1 MPTEPSTP
9 TAHRYQEPVD
19 AHLILRRGNE
29 VLLARRAGSPYAN
42 GLLNCVSGHVDG
54 AFEDIVTTL
63 VREAQEEAGIDVDPA
78 DVRAAVVVQHL
89 NPYGA
94 QRTGWFF
101 EVTRWKGE
109 PRICEPTLCTE
120 LGFFPLDR
128 LPDDMVAYCRAG
140 LDAYRNGQ
148 HIALHRQEPGDPI
161 AYLPGGPDRT
171 RYLRLSTPDPVDTDL
186 SAPRDQRPSH
196 QTAEKREPPANGL
209 FGVAVIVHDTITDAV
224 LMGESAR
231 FPGLIEA
238 VGGKPDPGED
248 LRATAAREVAEE
260 TGLIADPAD
269 VQLHAMVV
277 DQRGGCRGSIYSG
290 NRPSASAVPQCL
302 SSIPSWSIGSTLGRS
317 TWWQPAPAAGG
328 AEGAIRV
335 NMVALMGD
343 GLPGELGALD
353 ALGDGLAVRLP
364 GRAGVCVRTRRCHRV
379 PCAPDSLPAR
389 LLLCPGSRPGQYR
402 RRVPL

>member
-209 FGVAVIVHDTITDAV
+209 FGVAV
-224 LMGESAR
+224 
-231 FPGLIEA
+231 
-238 VGGKPDPGED
+238 
-248 LRATAAREVAEE
+248 VASKE
-260 TGLIADPAD
+260 
-269 VQLHAMVV
+269 
-277 DQRGGCRGSIYSG
+277 
-290 NRPSASAVPQCL
+290 
-302 SSIPSWSIGSTLGRS
+302 
-317 TWWQPAPAAGG
+317 
-328 AEGAIRV
+328 
-335 NMVALMGD
+335 
-343 GLPGELGALD
+343 
-353 ALGDGLAVRLP
+353 
-364 GRAGVCVRTRRCHRV
+364 RCK
-379 PCAPDSLPAR
+379 
-389 LLLCPGSRPGQYR
+389 
-402 RRVPL
+402 